1 MREKSLLK
9 KDKKVSTPGRW
20 LNLIFIFV
28 SLAGIIIFLF
38 AQFSSPDK
46 VRFQLR
52 KDNDDNKK
60 VIVYGLEE
68 NEIDK
73 IDWSQGAI
81 YTEYGWKTKQYR
93 LSGEAKNTL
102 KRFFGKP
109 AHYDFITELEE
120 HEIRNKE
127 IKFEGFPEK
136 KNITIPKT
144 KHKIRHDAFEERE
157 WGLKDVIQTI
167 FWLVSIIVSLYF
179 IDMIFGTNFV
189 GIISYPFKGW
199 KKKSELVTVPK
210 VEFKDVGGLQEAK
223 EELGEIVSYFQ
234 NPQSF
239 WQRGA
244 KVPKG
249 VLLVGPPGNGKTLL
263 ARALAGECRLPFL
276 FRSGSE
282 FEEMMVGL
290 GARRMRELFE
300 QARSYPQ
307 GCIVFID
314 EIDAIGRKRYSA
326 NAGHAEQTLNQLLNE
341 LDGFHPRENI
351 IILAA
356 TNSVKVLDSA
366 LLRPGRFDRQ
376 IYIPLPNLKGRR
388 EIIKLCA
395 QKLTLNHDVDLEEVT
410 AMTKGLSGAQIA
422 NIFNEASILSI
433 RYNKNFIDYEMIFE
447 AYDRV
452 LMGPSL
458 TSYTLTY
465 EKKKLVAF
473 HEAGHAVV
481 GMSLPETIVKKIT
494 IVPRWTSGG
503 YTWVSLYGERDD
515 DNLLNKS
522 QMLAHVMSALGGRAS
537 EELIFGSENITMGA
551 YSDFKNASEIIRSLI
566 LHYGMSDLGIIPT
579 QESFLYGDG
588 ISPELPETTKQKI
601 ENEREKIMSQCW
613 KRVKSI
619 LKKRKRVLD
628 LFAEILIEKNSLQK
642 EDINYI
648 FINQISPYIH
658 LLN

>member
-9 KDKKVSTPGRW
+9 KDKKVSSPERW
-20 LNLIFIFV
+20 LNLIFIFAFL
-28 SLAGIIIFLF
+28 SGIIIFLF
-38 AQFSSPDK
+38 AQFSSPDV

-73 IDWSQGAI
+73 IDWTKGAI

-93 LSGEAKNTL
+93 LFGESKNIL
-102 KRFFGKP
+102 KKLFGKT
-109 AHYDFITELEE
+109 AHYDFVTNLEE

-127 IKFEGFPEK
+127 IKFEDFPEK

-144 KHKIRHDAFEERE
+144 KHKIRHDTFEERE
-157 WGLKDVIQTI
+157 RGLKDIIQII
-167 FWLVSIIVSLYF
+167 FWLVSIFTSLWF
-179 IDMIFGTNFV
+179 FDMVFGTNFV

-199 KKKSELVTVPK
+199 KKKGELVATPK

-263 ARALAGECRLPFL
+263 AKALAGECRLPFL

-356 TNSVKVLDSA
+356 TNSLKVLDSA

-395 QKLTLNHDVDLEEVT
+395 QKLPLNHDVDLEEIT

-494 IVPRWTSGG
+494 IVPRWTAGG

-515 DNLLNKS
+515 DDLLNKS

-551 YSDFKNASEIIRSLI
+551 YSDFKNASEIVRSLI
-566 LHYGMSDLGIIPT
+566 LYYGMSDLGIIPT
-579 QESFLYGDG
+579 QESLLYGYG

-613 KRVKSI
+613 KRVKYI
-619 LKKRKRVLD
+619 LKKKKRILD